1 LIGNLALLTKMS
13 IRKTGKVRRVRR
25 APEDARANILAAAEE
40 LLVER
45 GPLALKLADVALAAG
60 VANASVIHHFGSI
73 DGLHAALMERMVGQL
88 IAEVLALA
96 EKGGPT
102 REDTQEAVFQALF
115 EVFERRGAARLAA
128 WLELTGEWRRITH
141 IRDAVQ
147 SVVVRRASFGD
158 VNPQQAQDLILISV
172 TLAMGAGLFGHALAE
187 LVGKPPG
194 HAREVAME
202 MLRVFHAAQVAK

>member
-1 LIGNLALLTKMS
+1 MS
-13 IRKTGKVRRVRR
+13 IRKTGKVRRIRR
-25 APEDARANILAAAEE
+25 APEDARANILAAAEK

-45 GPLALKLADVALAAG
+45 GPLALKLADVATASG

-88 IAEVLALA
+88 IAEVLAIPD
-96 EKGGPT
+96 KGGV
-102 REDTQEAVFQALF
+102 REDQQEAVFHALF

-158 VNPQQAQDLILISV
+158 VNSRQAQDLILISV

-187 LVGKPPG
+187 LVGRPPG
-194 HAREVAME
+194 HTREVAME

>member
-1 LIGNLALLTKMS
+1 MS
-13 IRKTGKVRRVRR
+13 IRKASKARVRR
-25 APEDARANILAAAEE
+25 APEDARAKILAAAEK
-40 LLVER
+40 LLIER
-45 GPLALKLADVALAAG
+45 GPLALKLADVALAAD

-88 IAEVLALA
+88 VAEVLAIA
-96 EKGGPT
+96 DQGGG
-102 REDTQEAVFQALF
+102 RENQQEAVFRALF

-128 WLELTGEWRRITH
+128 WLELTGEWRRMTH
-141 IRDAVQ
+141 IRDAVE

-194 HAREVAME
+194 HARGVAMD
-202 MLRVFHAAQVAK
+202 MLRVFHAAQMRVAQT